1 MRSGSGKL
9 EKREEKFIKLSSTK
23 MIIKLYWMAQEQ
35 TPESTT
41 DRKWIDGANKDLT
54 IVMQFGHKASG

>member
-1 MRSGSGKL
+1 
-9 EKREEKFIKLSSTK
+9 

-35 TPESTT
+35 TLESTT